1 MSRVTDMTVGRPA
14 PLLLGFAAP
23 LILTNLGQQLYMIVD
38 AAIVGRGVGVAALA
52 AVGATDWSY
61 WLVLWAVL
69 GLTQGFSTFISR
81 YFGEGDLRKM
91 NETVAA
97 AATLTAVVGAVFSLL
112 AVLLARPLLL
122 LLDTPE
128 DILAGAVTYFTTMAA
143 GILIVAAYNMA
154 AAVLRALGDGR
165 SPLLAMGIAALLN
178 VGLDLLFVLAF
189 GWGLFGAALASV
201 LSQLV
206 SFLFC
211 LVRIRGLGC
220 VRIAPRD
227 LLPSRARVLQLLGF
241 GLPLA
246 MQNTVI
252 SLGGMIL
259 QSTINREGSIV
270 IAGFTATNKLYGLLE
285 STALSLGAAAATFLA
300 QNYGA
305 RRYGRVREGVR
316 CGFLL
321 SVGAALL
328 VGAIV
333 FPLRHPL
340 LRLFLDTESPE
351 GAAALAVGERYL
363 TVMLLSLVSLYLIH
377 LYRNALQSVGV
388 ARFSMLSGLAE
399 FFVRAVIAKLVILAT
414 GPDILYYV
422 EPIAWLA
429 ALLFVIPPYYAIRRR
444 RLLPQGDG

>member
-1 MSRVTDMTVGRPA
+1 MTKTTDMTVGRTV
-14 PLLLGFAAP
+14 PLLLRFAAP
-23 LILTNLGQQLYMIVD
+23 LILTNLGQQLYMIAD
-38 AAIVGRGVGVAALA
+38 AAIVGRGVGVGALA

-81 YFGEGDLRKM
+81 YFGEGNLRKM

-97 AATLTAVVGAVFSLL
+97 SATLTAAVGTVMSLL

-122 LLDTPE
+122 LLGTPA
-128 DILAGAVTYFTTMAA
+128 DILPGAVTYFQTMAA
-143 GILIVAAYNMA
+143 GILVVAAYNMA

-165 SPLLAMGIAALLN
+165 TPLLAMGIAALLN
-178 VGLDLLFVLAF
+178 VGLDLLFVLVF
-189 GWGLFGAALASV
+189 GLGLFGAAAASV

-211 LVRIRGLGC
+211 LFRIRGIDC
-220 VRIAPRD
+220 VRITRRD
-227 LLPSRARVLQLLGF
+227 LLPSRARTRELLAF

-246 MQNTVI
+246 LQNTVI

-259 QSTINREGSIV
+259 QSAINREGSTF

-305 RRYGRVREGVR
+305 KRFDRVREGVR
-316 CGFLL
+316 YGLLL

-328 VGAIV
+328 VGAV
-333 FPLRHPL
+333 VLPLGRPL
-340 LRLFLDTESPE
+340 LSLFLDTKDTEA
-351 GAAALAVGERYL
+351 AAALAVGERYL
-363 TVMLLSLVSLYLIH
+363 TMMLLSLVALYLIH

-388 ARFSMLSGLAE
+388 ARWSMLSGLAE
-399 FFVRAVIAKLVILAT
+399 FLVRVGIAKLVILAT
-414 GPDILYYV
+414 GADILYFV

-429 ALLFVIPPYYAIRRR
+429 ALLLVIPPYYAVARR
-444 RLLPQGDG
+444 RLLPQEE